1 MLKRAKEIGFLIL
14 IYPIALCLLFEEWG
28 WEYLAAM
35 AQRIANLP
43 LLRRIERK
51 IGLLPAWAVVTIF
64 CTAVTLLLPLKLLAL
79 LIFKK
84 GHYVLA
90 TLYLISV
97 KIFGTAFF
105 ARFFELTKP
114 ELMNLEWFSKWYPRW
129 KNWKDTL
136 LRRVK
141 SSFFWQMLIK
151 IRLKLRRGK

>member
-14 IYPIALCLLFEEWG
+14 SYPIALYLLFEEWG
-28 WEYLAAM
+28 WEYFAAM
-35 AQRIANLP
+35 AQRIANMP
-43 LLRRIERK
+43 LSRRIERK

-97 KIFGTAFF
+97 KIFGTVFF
-105 ARFFELTKP
+105 AGFFELTEP
-114 ELMNLEWFSKWYPRW
+114 VLMKLEWFSKWYPRW

-136 LRRVK
+136 LRRVR
-141 SSFFWQMLIK
+141 SSAFWRIIIK
-151 IRLKLRRGK
+151 FKQKIKLKN